1 MRKFL
6 APIALL
12 ALFCACEKKG
22 PVKPDEPEDTG
33 KYITATVNLP
43 NSEVKTAWQE
53 GDQFYAIQKTGTDS
67 TVVTFK
73 IATGAGTTSATF
85 KAETEATEETVWT
98 AVLGNYASL
107 EGKDI
112 ICSFKGQKGTL
123 EDVANFNYVKASGT
137 GVTPTFD
144 FNNGKKL
151 SYVLKVKVPAGIK
164 CVEYTPNAF
173 WIVTAPKDSL
183 QYFTPTDEK
192 NADAEKNDEYAFA
205 AFEAANTSTITL
217 DNSTAKGDVVY
228 IAVPPLNYSYNAGG
242 AHISKIQWQNL
253 DNGVI
258 VTLMN
263 DTSKDANASC
273 GFVVDADVSAKGGAV
288 ETYDF
293 SDKTLLPRPKPSDAI
308 HSQTIGKEYTT
319 GGRTWKYNADTYW
332 APFNLGGAKESD
344 FGNYYAWGEVEP
356 KTEYTEASA
365 LHRHSTDEAN
375 FYLDILSM
383 KERPYANVGETE
395 TPAQYTIR
403 GSRYDAA
410 RVQWGVAWRMAS
422 SYEVWAMDVDD
433 FKKEA
438 TSISGTNGVKVT
450 FKDGYIF
457 LPITN
462 IMEGTATRHYPNK
475 SVDWATFW
483 TGEQMNRVPGSDNNY
498 QPWMFG
504 HQSNIDWW
512 NNKNYVRFW
521 WGLPIRAVL
530 ASSKIEPAS

>member
-1 MRKFL
+1 
-6 APIALL
+6 
-12 ALFCACEKKG
+12 
-22 PVKPDEPEDTG
+22 
-33 KYITATVNLP
+33 
-43 NSEVKTAWQE
+43 
-53 GDQFYAIQKTGTDS
+53 
-67 TVVTFK
+67 
-73 IATGAGTTSATF
+73 
-85 KAETEATEETVWT
+85 
-98 AVLGNYASL
+98 
-107 EGKDI
+107 
-112 ICSFKGQKGTL
+112 
-123 EDVANFNYVKASGT
+123 
-137 GVTPTFD
+137 
-144 FNNGKKL
+144 
-151 SYVLKVKVPAGIK
+151 
-164 CVEYTPNAF
+164 
-173 WIVTAPKDSL
+173 
-183 QYFTPTDEK
+183 
-192 NADAEKNDEYAFA
+192 
-205 AFEAANTSTITL
+205 
-217 DNSTAKGDVVY
+217 
-228 IAVPPLNYSYNAGG
+228 
-242 AHISKIQWQNL
+242 
-253 DNGVI
+253 
-258 VTLMN
+258 MN